1 MPLQILVTD
10 DDSTIQN
17 LVKDCLELEGYSV
30 ILANDGEKALSL
42 AMECHPHLL
51 ISDIKMPH
59 KDGYQLVQELRNFPP
74 FRLLPVIF
82 LTQQDSMESKINGYE
97 AGCDVYLGKPFEPM
111 ELIAIVKHLL
121 ERSQIIQAERLFN
134 HDNPPRTNN
143 NHIPSC
149 TLHLTQREKEV
160 LALIIEGL
168 SNVQIAHQ
176 LYLSP
181 KTIEKYVANLLKKT
195 DSQNRTELVAFAFKN
210 HLTS

>member
-1 MPLQILVTD
+1 MSLQILVTD

-17 LVKDCLELEGYSV
+17 LIRDCLELQGYSV

-42 AMECHPHLL
+42 AMEYHPHLL

-59 KDGYQLVQELRNFPP
+59 KDGYQLVQELRKITS

-82 LTQQDSMESKINGYE
+82 LTQQDSMEAKISGYQ
-97 AGCDVYLGKPFEPM
+97 AGCDVYLAKPFEPM

-121 ERSQIIQAERLFN
+121 ERSQIIQSERLF
-134 HDNPPRTNN
+134 TNQN
-143 NHIPSC
+143 NSSVAQYNNSC
-149 TLHLTQREKEV
+149 SLHFTHREKEV
-160 LALIIEGL
+160 LALIIKGH
-168 SNVQIAHQ
+168 SNIQIAQQ

-195 DSQNRTELVAFAFKN
+195 DSQNRTELVSFAFQN
-210 HLTS
+210 NLTPL